1 MARTMLLAWTT
12 SPPRR
17 RCRRSGRRPG
27 GGLRRAHEHQL
38 PEVTLAALRCA
49 RAHDPRFLD
58 FTGKRGA
65 ELL

>member
-1 MARTMLLAWTT
+1 M
-12 SPPRR
+12 
-17 RCRRSGRRPG
+17 
-27 GGLRRAHEHQL
+27 GLRRAHEHQL
-38 PEVTLAALRCA
+38 LEVTLAALRHA